1 MGRQYRSC
9 RNQPLQSGMPGEHI
23 QRIGIYH
30 HPNFTGTTPL
40 QQTLQRF
47 HRPGILSLSASD
59 THCRIT
65 CHVGRQFRKTVGRIQ
80 TDHGRRKIR
89 FDRKTFAFRQMHRHQ
104 SATRTQSGS
113 CGKHG
118 RPRHSPRTA
127 DQQGMPIHAFMGI
140 FRPRLHQR
148 PDFIPCNIPESPP
161 GTLGKRFTDS
171 RRKEHDFT
179 LYHNS
184 IIYCTTA
191 SAPFWHLDKSG
202 GAWKPRRFYP
212 KYTDC

>member
-47 HRPGILSLSASD
+47 HRPGILSQSASD

-89 FDRKTFAFRQMHRHQ
+89 FDRKRSLSGRCTVTNPQPERRAAPAESTAAPGIPLEPQTNKACPYMPLWAS
-104 SATRTQSGS
+104 SARGFTNALTSSHVTYPNPHPERSANASLTPG
-113 CGKHG
+113 G
-118 RPRHSPRTA
+118 RNMISP
-127 DQQGMPIHAFMGI
+127 
-140 FRPRLHQR
+140 
-148 PDFIPCNIPESPP
+148 
-161 GTLGKRFTDS
+161 FT
-171 RRKEHDFT
+171 
-179 LYHNS
+179 
-184 IIYCTTA
+184 II
-191 SAPFWHLDKSG
+191 L
-202 GAWKPRRFYP
+202 
-212 KYTDC
+212 

>member
-1 MGRQYRSC
+1 
-9 RNQPLQSGMPGEHI
+9 MPGKHI

-30 HPNFTGTTPL
+30 HPNLTGTTPL

-47 HRPGILSLSASD
+47 HRPGILSQSASD

-118 RPRHSPRTA
+118 RPGIPLEPQTNKACPYMPLWASSARGFTNALTSSHVTYPNPHPERSANASLTPGGRNMISP
-127 DQQGMPIHAFMGI
+127 
-140 FRPRLHQR
+140 
-148 PDFIPCNIPESPP
+148 
-161 GTLGKRFTDS
+161 FT
-171 RRKEHDFT
+171 
-179 LYHNS
+179 
-184 IIYCTTA
+184 II
-191 SAPFWHLDKSG
+191 L
-202 GAWKPRRFYP
+202 
-212 KYTDC
+212 